1 MAKMQQLLDAASN
14 FGKSEEVLTA
24 AFRKYL
30 IAKSIELGA
39 AIRSM
44 ERKFGVTIEEFE
56 QRNLLDKLGHSWEV
70 EQDYYEWDRAITE
83 LKKLE
88 EILGSL

>member
-1 MAKMQQLLDAASN
+1 MAKMQQLLDAASR
-14 FGKSEEVLTA
+14 FGNSEEVLTS
-24 AFRKYL
+24 AFRKEL
-30 IAKSIELGA
+30 IAKSIELGTVV
-39 AIRSM
+39 RSM

-56 QRNLLDKLGHSWEV
+56 QRNLLDKLGHNWEI
-70 EQDYYEWDRAITE
+70 EQDYYEWDRATTE